1 MPVQSQ
7 TNGHFLLLCR
17 GIVFLVP
24 NLRRAFQDDEEAR
37 VNLVSSLVPET
48 NMVRPTVA
56 FGFPSHRVVLYLQQS
71 KQISCPQIPGIP
83 GAGPGS
89 ASQQAGEDYAAE
101 SSTVCTNE
109 ALITFRYFLKPH
121 SSDFRYKL
129 CQVAPPSFKSVSIG
143 KATLDYLPWQNFLQQ
158 TLLLKP
164 PLVCLSWG

>member
-1 MPVQSQ
+1 
-7 TNGHFLLLCR
+7 
-17 GIVFLVP
+17 
-24 NLRRAFQDDEEAR
+24 
-37 VNLVSSLVPET
+37 
-48 NMVRPTVA
+48 MVRPTAA

-121 SSDFRYKL
+121 WSDFRYKL

-164 PLVCLSWG
+164 PLVCLSRGWDDQRWPQISGLLVAGSQAAVDATLTVWESVAGPDLWHNHLGNYDRH

>member
-1 MPVQSQ
+1 MAVQRQ
-7 TNGHFLLLCR
+7 TNGHFLLLSP
-17 GIVFLVP
+17 GIVFLLP
-24 NLRRAFQDDEEAR
+24 NLPSAFHPDEEPG
-37 VNLVSSLVPET
+37 VNRVSSPLAET
-48 NMVRPTVA
+48 NMVRPTAA

-129 CQVAPPSFKSVSIG
+129 CQVAPPSFKSASIG

-164 PLVCLSWG
+164 PLVRLSWG